1 MIDKNENSG
10 YIFGRN
16 NVIEALRSDR
26 QIDKL
31 LIQENGSGSI
41 AKIISLASE
50 KRIPIIRLNSK
61 LFDSKF
67 PGENHQGVAAVIAV
81 KNYSTIDDIFNH
93 AANRNE
99 RPFIIIAD
107 EIADPHN
114 LGAIIRSA
122 ECFGAHGV
130 IISKRRAVGLTAS
143 VEKTAGG
150 ALNYL
155 HVARVTN
162 LSATIDEL
170 KRRGL
175 WIYCCDMDGTK
186 DYYDEDYDCSLALVV
201 GSEGNGVSSLIK
213 KKCDFVVKIPMK
225 GKVECLNASVAA
237 SIIMQE
243 IAKRR

>member
-1 MIDKNENSG
+1 MVKNENSG

-16 NVIEALRSDR
+16 NVIEALRSNR
-26 QIDKL
+26 EVDKL
-31 LIQENGSGSI
+31 FIAENSAGSI
-41 AKIISLASE
+41 STILSLASN
-50 KRIPIIRLNSK
+50 KHVPIIKLSMQAFNSK
-61 LFDSKF
+61 FS
-67 PGENHQGVAAVIAV
+67 GENHQGVAAAV
-81 KNYSTIDDIFNH
+81 AVAEYMSVDDIFKL
-93 AANRNE
+93 AESKNE

-143 VEKTAGG
+143 VAKTAGG

-155 HVARVTN
+155 PVAKVTN
-162 LSATIDEL
+162 LASTVDEL
-170 KRRGL
+170 KERGL
-175 WIYCCDMDGTK
+175 WIYCCDMDGDK
-186 DYYDEDYDCSLALVV
+186 NYYEEDFDCALALVV
-201 GSEGNGVSSLIK
+201 GSEGSGVSHLLK

-237 SIIMQE
+237 SVIMQE
-243 IAKRR
+243 ISKKR